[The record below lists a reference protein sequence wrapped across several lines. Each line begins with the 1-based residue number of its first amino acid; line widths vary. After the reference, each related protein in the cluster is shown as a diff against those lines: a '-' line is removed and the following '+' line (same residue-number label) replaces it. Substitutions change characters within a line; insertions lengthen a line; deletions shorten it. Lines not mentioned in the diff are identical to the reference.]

1 MRRVFGELERNAAR
15 VLTPSAVDAVRG
27 NVLSLD
33 LATNLAA
40 LTSAIALSALHHQG
54 RKERHDLRKRN

>member
-1 MRRVFGELERNAAR
+1 MLC
-15 VLTPSAVDAVRG
+15 G

-40 LTSAIALSALHHQG
+40 LTSAVG
-54 RKERHDLRKRN
+54 RRDSFIRVTSSR